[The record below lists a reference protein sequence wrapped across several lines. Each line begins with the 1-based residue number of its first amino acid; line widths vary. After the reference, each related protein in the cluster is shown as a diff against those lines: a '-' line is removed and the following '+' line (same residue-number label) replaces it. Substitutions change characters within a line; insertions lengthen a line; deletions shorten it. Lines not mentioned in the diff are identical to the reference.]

1 MEQMFERD
9 FAHSVLIDP
18 NEFDEKPMWWRF
30 GVRLSRLAA
39 PVL

>member
-1 MEQMFERD
+1 MFEQSFAHAEPIDPDD
-9 FAHSVLIDP
+9 FA
-18 NEFDEKPMWWRF
+18 EKPFRWRF